1 MADLRDPRFEH
12 DACGTGF
19 VATTAGRSHAVIEL
33 ALEAVARLTH
43 RGAVSADG
51 KTGDGAGVLTQI
63 PHRLLVPDL
72 YRLGVRPPRH
82 ADLGVAMAFLPRDV
96 RAQARARSI
105 IEDVATREGLAFFG
119 WRAVPVALNA
129 LGAQAA
135 RTRPEIQQALLGRPD
150 RLGAED
156 FERAL
161 YLVRRLIERRLD
173 EEG

>member
-1 MADLRDPRFEH
+1 MPDLRDARFEH

-19 VATTAGRSHAVIEL
+19 VATTAGRSHAVLEL

-63 PHRLLVPDL
+63 PYRLLVPDL

-96 RAQARARSI
+96 RGQVRARSI
-105 IEDVATREGLAFFG
+105 IEDGRPTRCSARPTGTSSSATPCSTGRPAGSFSPRAARASG
-119 WRAVPVALNA
+119 SPSATAAPSPWWRARAIT
-129 LGAQAA
+129 AA
-135 RTRPEIQQALLGRPD
+135 ST
-150 RLGAED
+150 
-156 FERAL
+156 
-161 YLVRRLIERRLD
+161 
-173 EEG
+173 